1 MELTKNRITT
11 TNLKAAK
18 YVEFTVDDDF
28 NVPDAKGDID
38 RFIASKGQVS
48 LEDIDVMENK
58 VRVSGVV
65 SYAILYQTDSDTVV
79 FENHDGEIPFEEVIN
94 VDGVEP
100 GDKVSVQGTL
110 EDIYVTVI
118 NSRKYE
124 VRGLIGVKLWVCQQV
139 TVEGAV
145 GIANGSGIE
154 CLTEKVSFTN
164 LVASSRDIMKIKEDI
179 EIPANKP
186 DIGRILW
193 DRVDFSEIESR
204 ATDMGVQISGKVLI
218 FVVYKPEDDTAPVQY
233 VNASREFQDTIKC
246 DGIDESMV
254 LDDIVNIGRGTV
266 SVRTDGDGE
275 DRILQVENSL
285 NVEIKVYEDVETDL
299 LRDMYSYSAQVD
311 PVRRKFSY
319 ENLLMRNNAKTRVVR
334 KERLRSSLPSILQIV
349 NVSGYV
355 DIDEVKPMD
364 DAVVVEGVVKSEIMY
379 VSSDDTRPLCQAE
392 ITSPFTYRLETVPL
406 RPQDS
411 IRITP
416 TLNQISATLPGSDE
430 LEIKAIVDM
439 GMTVFTRKE
448 IELIEAMEL
457 APVDMKKKA
466 ESPGI
471 VGYIVRDGDSIWSIA
486 KKYYSSLDSIR
497 EVNNLEN
504 DSIKKGDKLL
514 VVKCASEDRG

>member
-1 MELTKNRITT
+1 M
-11 TNLKAAK
+11 
-18 YVEFTVDDDF
+18 
-28 NVPDAKGDID
+28 
-38 RFIASKGQVS
+38 
-48 LEDIDVMENK
+48 
-58 VRVSGVV
+58 
-65 SYAILYQTDSDTVV
+65 
-79 FENHDGEIPFEEVIN
+79 
-94 VDGVEP
+94 
-100 GDKVSVQGTL
+100 
-110 EDIYVTVI
+110 
-118 NSRKYE
+118 
-124 VRGLIGVKLWVCQQV
+124 
-139 TVEGAV
+139 
-145 GIANGSGIE
+145 
-154 CLTEKVSFTN
+154 
-164 LVASSRDIMKIKEDI
+164 
-179 EIPANKP
+179 
-186 DIGRILW
+186 
-193 DRVDFSEIESR
+193 
-204 ATDMGVQISGKVLI
+204 
-218 FVVYKPEDDTAPVQY
+218 
-233 VNASREFQDTIKC
+233 
-246 DGIDESMV
+246 
-254 LDDIVNIGRGTV
+254 
-266 SVRTDGDGE
+266 
-275 DRILQVENSL
+275 
-285 NVEIKVYEDVETDL
+285 
-299 LRDMYSYSAQVD
+299 
-311 PVRRKFSY
+311 RRKFSY

-448 IELIEAMEL
+448 IELIEDMEL